1 MSTVADA
8 PAMTHPSI
16 ERRTGRKHRTL
27 LQKRADGGL
36 PEHPYRIELAG
47 SIGSLH
53 WPSICAS
60 CGADTDDLLTVRK
73 VFVRPRYYTRGP
85 RSYRRLIVRSARIPY
100 CEACAARHRALVPPR
115 SLLGDLWRLIWPV
128 LIPMIGAGYFF
139 QLSLRIAL
147 AEDSGGPNARYLFGV
162 PALFGAILV
171 WCLVIAWYSSRSAR
185 VERQTEVTRACDY
198 SDDVSWFW
206 ERERRIYAMSSERF
220 ARAFADANAER
231 VWSTDDDQRSSR
243 YRVAV
248 YTTAAVAAVLV
259 WAVVVLAPL

>member
-1 MSTVADA
+1 METLAETS
-8 PAMTHPSI
+8 AMTHPPI

-27 LQKRADGGL
+27 LQKRADRDL

-47 SIGSLH
+47 WLGTLD

-60 CGADTDDLLTVRK
+60 CGADTDDRLTVRK

-85 RSYRRLIVRSARIPY
+85 RSYTRHIVRSARIPY
-100 CEACAARHRALVPPR
+100 CEACAARHRALVAPR

-128 LIPMIGAGYFF
+128 LIPMIGAGFFF

-147 AEDSGGPNARYLFGV
+147 AEDSGDPNTKYLFGV

-171 WCLVIAWYSSRSAR
+171 WCLVVAWYSSRSCR
-185 VERQTEVTRACDY
+185 VERQTDVTRACDY

-220 ARAFADANAER
+220 ARAFAGANADR
-231 VWSTDDDQRSSR
+231 VWTTHDDRRSSQR
-243 YRVAV
+243 RTMAFAV
-248 YTTAAVAAVLV
+248 VGVAAVVV
-259 WAVVVLAPL
+259 WAIVVLAPL

>member
-1 MSTVADA
+1 MDTVADA
-8 PAMTHPSI
+8 PAMTHPPI
-16 ERRTGRKHRTL
+16 ERRTGRRHRTL
-27 LQKRADGGL
+27 LQKRADNEL
-36 PEHPYRIELAG
+36 PEHPYRIELTGRFGA
-47 SIGSLH
+47 LD

-73 VFVRPRYYTRGP
+73 VFVRPRYYVRSPRGT
-85 RSYRRLIVRSARIPY
+85 RRLIVRAAQIPY
-100 CEACAARHRALVPPR
+100 CDVCAARHHALVPPR

-147 AEDSGGPNARYLFGV
+147 AEDSGDPNAKYLFGV

-171 WCLVIAWYSSRSAR
+171 WCLVIAWYSSRASR
-185 VERQTEVTRACDY
+185 VDKQTEVTRACDF

-206 ERERRIYAMSSERF
+206 ERERRIYAMSDERF
-220 ARAFADANAER
+220 ARAFAGANAER

-248 YTTAAVAAVLV
+248 YTAAGVAAVLV
-259 WAVVVLAPL
+259 WAIVVLAPL